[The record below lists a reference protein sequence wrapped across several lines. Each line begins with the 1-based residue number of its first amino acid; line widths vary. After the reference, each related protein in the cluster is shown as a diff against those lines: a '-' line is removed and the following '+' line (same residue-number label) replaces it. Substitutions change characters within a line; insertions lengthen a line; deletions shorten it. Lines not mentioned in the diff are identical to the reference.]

1 MEEKKIVVYGTGC
14 KKCEQLHANAL
25 EAAQQ
30 MRVPTDVDYVT
41 DIAAIASAGVMS
53 TPALVI
59 DGKVVSS
66 GRVLAPEAIVELI
79 ENTLEA

>member
-41 DIAAIASAGVMS
+41 DIAAIASAGV
-53 TPALVI
+53 TPLAVI
-59 DGKVVSS
+59 EEDGE
-66 GRVLAPEAIVELI
+66 RYAAHEH
-79 ENTLEA
+79 